1 MRRRTFFR
9 LIRRF
14 LACLIISAVFWS
26 WIFNF
31 LTDAGPEQKILLYAD
46 MRDIRWKE
54 LAITLEEDL
63 PEGIRWVQVHPF
75 SYAMVNSSE
84 VEQADLYVLTA
95 AQAEERAGWLQ
106 PVPTSLAAGRE
117 TLDRDG
123 VAIGL
128 RLDPAGAA
136 YFRFEESGGAPWY
149 LCFGKKSLHNP
160 DLPGAADEA
169 ALQTA
174 RRLLALDSGS

>member
-1 MRRRTFFR
+1 MRRRTVFR
-9 LIRRF
+9 VIRRL

-31 LTDAGPEQKILLYAD
+31 LTDAAPERKILLYAD
-46 MRDIRWKE
+46 MRDFRWKE

-63 PEGIRWVQVHPF
+63 PEGIRLVQAHPF
-75 SYAMVNSSE
+75 SYAMVNSAE

-95 AQAEERAGWLQ
+95 AQAEERADWLQ
-106 PVPTSLAAGRE
+106 PVPESLAAGRE
-117 TLDRDG
+117 TLDREG
-123 VAIGL
+123 IPCGL

-136 YFRFEESGGAPWY
+136 YFSFAEGEGAPWY

-160 DLPGAADEA
+160 DVPGAADDA
-169 ALQTA
+169 ALRIAQ
-174 RRLLALDSGS
+174 RILSLDSGT